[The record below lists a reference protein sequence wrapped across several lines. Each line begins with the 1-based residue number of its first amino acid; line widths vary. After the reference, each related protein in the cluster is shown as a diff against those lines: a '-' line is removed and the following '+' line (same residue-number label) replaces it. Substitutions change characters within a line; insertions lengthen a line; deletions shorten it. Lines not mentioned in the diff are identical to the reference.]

1 MSKTSESRTVTAL
14 ILSIIPGLGE
24 IYLNNIEK
32 GVFFLVVGIVL
43 FAASGLFF
51 PIGIIAVVFWL
62 YTIYQTYLDTR

>member
-43 FAASGLFF
+43 FVASGLFF